1 MVMGSFCIIMGIVL
15 AAVEEVDDTFG
26 SGMANLGYGI
36 WLGILVSCQ
45 HTVFSYY
52 DNNLIIFVSY
62 YLDVLCHAAI

>member
-45 HTVFSYY
+45 HTV
-52 DNNLIIFVSY
+52 LARMII
-62 YLDVLCHAAI
+62 I

>member
-1 MVMGSFCIIMGIVL
+1 MVMGYLCIIMGIVL

-45 HTVFSYY
+45 HTV
-52 DNNLIIFVSY
+52 LARMIIFILSKT
-62 YLDVLCHAAI
+62 I